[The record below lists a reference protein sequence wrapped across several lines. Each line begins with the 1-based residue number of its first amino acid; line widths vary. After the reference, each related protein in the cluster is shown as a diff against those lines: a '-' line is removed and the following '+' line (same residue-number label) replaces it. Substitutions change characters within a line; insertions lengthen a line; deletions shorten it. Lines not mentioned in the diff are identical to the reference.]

1 MDREFGGEVKNR
13 PFVCDAHLSCAKV
26 RACRLL
32 AGSFGSLGLRKGAV
46 LTIEL

>member
-13 PFVCDAHLSCAKV
+13 PFVFDAHQNCAKV

-32 AGSFGSLGLRKGAV
+32 AGSAGSLALRKGAV
-46 LTIEL
+46 LSIEL